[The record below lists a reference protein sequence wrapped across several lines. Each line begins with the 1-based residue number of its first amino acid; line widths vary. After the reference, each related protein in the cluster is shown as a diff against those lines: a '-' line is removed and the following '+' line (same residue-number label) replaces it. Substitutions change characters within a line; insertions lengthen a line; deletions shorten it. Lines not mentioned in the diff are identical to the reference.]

1 MLILKDL
8 TSISAKGYRGLL
20 YLIFNFDIEIAILWY
35 NAAQILK
42 GLYYCKWL
50 FVYCKNR
57 HSGWRAE
64 LPLTYHFSFSSIDW
78 QTYSAV
84 CLHSSNKDSLQVF
97 WCMCQKHKVITYCN
111 SRTFIAETLV
121 EAWILKRF
129 PSNLKSTVIPLLL
142 SSLSCRSFVTHGGRC

>member
-8 TSISAKGYRGLL
+8 TSMSAKGYRGLL
-20 YLIFNFDIEIAILWY
+20 YLIFNFDIKIAILWY

-42 GLYYCKWL
+42 GWYYCKWL

-97 WCMCQKHKVITYCN
+97 WCMCQKHKVIT
-111 SRTFIAETLV
+111 
-121 EAWILKRF
+121 ILYG
-129 PSNLKSTVIPLLL
+129 NLHCWDIGRGLDIKEVSIQPGQQWSHCCFQVYHAGALWHI
-142 SSLSCRSFVTHGGRC
+142 GGRC